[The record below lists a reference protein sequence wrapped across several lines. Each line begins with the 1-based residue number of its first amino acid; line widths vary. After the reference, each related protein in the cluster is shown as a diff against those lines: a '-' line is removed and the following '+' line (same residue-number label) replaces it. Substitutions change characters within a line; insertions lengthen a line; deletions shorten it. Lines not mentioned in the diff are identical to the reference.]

1 MSKRILLL
9 NSAIMPIQGIYEIR
23 KISKDQF
30 IRLIQF
36 ADKYNILDSYIG
48 YDQTVNYI
56 EGISGVRV
64 PINRTQAVPNTG
76 DYFLV
81 IKLTKRVSNPIDKG
95 KIDKPEY
102 EYYFGVYYGNK
113 YIAESRAWLIEEY
126 EKLETYI
133 LPFEVTKPEVRIFL
147 NEEYC
152 KDTERDIVIYYP
164 VIPGNESISSLDISK
179 IEKGV
184 EK

>member
-36 ADKYNILDSYIG
+36 ADKYSILDSYIG

-64 PINRTQAVPNTG
+64 PVNRTQAIPDKG

-95 KIDKPEY
+95 KIAEPEY
-102 EYYFGVYYGNK
+102 EYYFGIYYGDK

-126 EKLETYI
+126 GKLETYI
-133 LPFEVTKPEVRIFL
+133 LPFEVTKGEVRIFL

-179 IEKGV
+179 IEKGI

>member
-9 NSAIMPIQGIYEIR
+9 NSAIMPISGIYEIR
-23 KISKDQF
+23 KISKAQF

-36 ADKYNILDSYIG
+36 ADKYSILDSYIG

-64 PINRTQAVPNTG
+64 PVNRTQAIPNVG

-81 IKLTKRVSNPIDKG
+81 IKLTKRVNNPIDKG
-95 KIDKPEY
+95 QVVKPEY
-102 EYYFGVYYGNK
+102 EYYFGIYYGDK

-126 EKLETYI
+126 GKLETYI
-133 LPFEVTKPEVRIFL
+133 LPFEVTKGEVRVFL

-164 VIPGNESISSLDISK
+164 VIPGNESISSVDISK
-179 IEKGV
+179 NKNV
-184 EK
+184 EV